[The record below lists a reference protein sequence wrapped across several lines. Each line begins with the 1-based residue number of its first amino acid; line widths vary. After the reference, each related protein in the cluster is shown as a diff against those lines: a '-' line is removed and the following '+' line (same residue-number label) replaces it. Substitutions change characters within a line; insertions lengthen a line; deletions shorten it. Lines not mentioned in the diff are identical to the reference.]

1 MDFDELIRKRDDLK
15 QKVAILNLKQ
25 LLGYLSEEE
34 CQNLSVERNILKELE
49 LKIFK
54 IEHNK

>member
-1 MDFDELIRKRDDLK
+1 MDLDDLIRKRDDLK
-15 QKVAILNLKQ
+15 QKVAILNLQQ

>member
-1 MDFDELIRKRDDLK
+1 MDLDELIRKRDDLK
-15 QKVAILNLKQ
+15 QKVAILNLKK

>member
-1 MDFDELIRKRDDLK
+1 MDLDELIRKRDDLK